1 MKKLSKIKKIFNI
14 ILILILLYSII
25 QIVLPSKSL
34 AISENGSETED
45 KVLMEVAETT
55 LYDPDA
61 LGTLKSNI
69 DDYKVSAEENTT
81 VTNLINTILGIL
93 TAVGAVMAVV
103 IIAMIGFGYVMGSA
117 EEKAVNKEQLITLLV
132 GAIVLIAGS
141 QIVKLIYNVVI
152 DW

>member
-1 MKKLSKIKKIFNI
+1 MKNLSKTKKIFNI

-25 QIVLPSKSL
+25 QIALPSKSL
-34 AISENGSETED
+34 AISEKDSETEV
-45 KVLMEVAETT
+45 KTVVKLSST
-55 LYDPDA
+55 LYDADA
-61 LGTLKSNI
+61 IGDLKSDI
-69 DDYKVSAEENTT
+69 DKYKVTAEENTT

-93 TAVGAVMAVV
+93 TAVGAIMAVV

-117 EEKAVNKEQLITLLV
+117 EEKAVNKEQLITLLI
-132 GAIVLIAGS
+132 GAVVLVAGS